1 MRPVHVAETKPAPS
15 PKTSAGLDLLHPSLV
30 LTQGLMEGEEF
41 WGAIALPHGLSM
53 VPFLPM
59 VPQSVLP
66 SFSPQIVPS
75 IGFVPDTPG
84 RTPGCERV
92 HLPNP
97 GVTSLELILSAR

>member
-75 IGFVPDTPG
+75 LCQTHQGGPQAVRGFICQIQESPPW
-84 RTPGCERV
+84 
-92 HLPNP
+92 
-97 GVTSLELILSAR
+97 S